1 MDTYGDKD
9 REKFS
14 ESLSLLMKEGGKTT
28 WWNSMT
34 GSDNYYGISE
44 VTYDVYDVTPP
55 TNNYFN
61 YSQYYLPK
69 KQF

>member
-1 MDTYGDKD
+1 
-9 REKFS
+9 
-14 ESLSLLMKEGGKTT
+14 MKEGGKTT